1 MPKPTFFN
9 LPEDKRQRIVDL
21 AIEEFATYGY
31 RGASISRLVAAAGI
45 AKGSFYQYFDDLDDL
60 YRYLLH
66 LGAEQ
71 KAQVLRSTPPP
82 DPALSPFDTLRWM
95 LRGSVGYEVTNPRL
109 ARIAYR
115 ALTGDGPSEAFVA
128 EMRAALTG
136 FYRDL
141 LAKGI
146 KHGHID
152 PGLDLDAAAFV
163 LTSTLLPLSQYL
175 LSRIDLEPED
185 LVRPDGPQTAA
196 IEALLDGL
204 LDILEYGMG
213 SRSPRKDDS
222 HG

>member
-9 LPEDKRQRIVDL
+9 LPDDKRSASWTSPSRS
-21 AIEEFATYGY
+21 FATYGY
-31 RGASISRLVAAAGI
+31 ARPRSHGGGRGGI
-45 AKGSFYQYFDDLDDL
+45 AKAAFTSTSTTWRPVPL
-60 YRYLLH
+60 LLH

-71 KAQVLRSTPPP
+71 KARYLQSTPPP
-82 DPALSPFDTLRWM
+82 DPALSPFDSLRWM
-95 LRGSVGYEVTNPRL
+95 LRGSVGYEATNPRL

-128 EMRAALTG
+128 EMRAALRA

-146 KHGHID
+146 EHGHID

-185 LVRPDGPQTAA
+185 LVQPDGPQTAA

-204 LDILEYGMG
+204 LDILEHGMG
-213 SRSPRKDDS
+213 RHAPKKEEH

>member
-9 LPEDKRQRIVDL
+9 LPDDKRQRIVDL

-31 RGASISRLVAAAGI
+31 RAASISRLVAAAGI

-71 KAQVLRSTPPP
+71 KARYLQSTPPP
-82 DPALSPFDTLRWM
+82 DPALSPFDSLRWM
-95 LRGSVGYEVTNPRL
+95 LRGSVGYEATNPRL

-141 LAKGI
+141 LERGVE
-146 KHGHID
+146 HGHID
-152 PGLDLDAAAFV
+152 PQIDLDAAAFV
-163 LTSTLLPLSQYL
+163 LTSALLPLSQYL

-185 LVRPDGPQTAA
+185 LVQPDGPQTAA

-204 LDILEYGMG
+204 LDILEHGMG
-213 SRSPRKDDS
+213 RHAPKKEEH